1 MKRILWLLA
10 LGLACVW
17 SAHAKKAEAPLNKI
31 TLEVP
36 SPHVAWA
43 RPLQGGPIRVL
54 FIAPRRTLRDAA
66 ELAQRIDLAF
76 KTAAVEDLATPEK
89 GLAIEQILEEPFDA
103 IVIGNADLAK
113 LPETL
118 QSRLIELV
126 TRGAGLV
133 LAQYQ
138 VSGPSPFQ
146 DFLTR
151 LAAKEDPGIVT
162 RGVGEWMASSGE
174 GARRNVLVAEHE
186 KGRVVLLEY
195 PGDPAYAHFLVPAP
209 IDPMAAFPAYLENA
223 MALAARAVRWAAH
236 REGTL
241 WISSVADIAP
251 QGPPDEE
258 IPPGY
263 PREFVQ
269 MMRDPSLRQPMR
281 PYRIQL
287 NQPADRDYSVSV
299 QLRQPDT
306 TVQLAYTCDV
316 PLKKGMDSY
325 PVDLLVGPG
334 EYMADF
340 WITGK
345 KGVVDWFTGT
355 VKVQGWPELTKVE
368 YAKDFLFRND
378 TLDITAT
385 VRANLRTEKACTIY
399 ARATDP
405 IGSASTPGG
414 RLTAEAK
421 TRLTKEGGTAVL
433 RLGFA
438 DLLAPMVKIEV
449 FAIEGEKPVFSSWEL
464 NCSSRDFRYL
474 TVRRATQPSG
484 LHLLVRTR
492 HAEEY
497 NERFFLGWLHHL
509 GVDAALVPGTESDVF
524 YSASLGLNALPELDP
539 LQTVSAAPDACLLD
553 PGVRA
558 SIRKSLGETAA
569 RYWAGGS
576 GQYLLQAPSP
586 DIEAYRKSA
595 VYQEGFAAWLKEQ
608 YGHIAALESAWGASC
623 SAWESAV
630 PLSAGDAAASNRYAP
645 YMDFACYLDKTASDF
660 IAFVRES
667 IRAVDTE
674 ASVGMM
680 VKESAGTHGAPAV
693 SSATD
698 FLVIDHNDPRINS
711 LLHTP
716 RLPNQFSA
724 VSFYPQNTDITV
736 EAHWRPWNALLHQ
749 VPGLWC
755 ISNDVGDTVDLLA
768 PDGRLTPYMRE
779 LMNTMSELKQGI
791 GPLLLAATPE
801 PPRIVLLDS
810 RASRRLNEVYRYAGV
825 AYGQNLALFARIMDQ
840 LHFPY
845 DILEAPASAVN
856 AQKYR
861 VLILPLACALS
872 DAEVAAIRQFIQ
884 RGGTV
889 IADVVPGIFDEH
901 GTPRGMPPL
910 EALLGIRYHGLGN
923 MIHAPGEVTVEDE
936 KYTLDAVDADGGV
949 EAAEATPA
957 GQAGEA
963 PLWLSREEKGMAVLL
978 NQRIAG
984 MESEPALKAFFL
996 SVLER
1001 AGCEPLPAP
1010 THKGKN
1016 GFQGNIFHYRYGA
1029 AELYALLTHED
1040 SPGQRLRMPFEK
1052 KDRVYDLR
1060 RGKKVR
1066 KPHSAAYRLA
1076 GGDACVFAKL
1086 PYEVSGLTVAA
1097 PAGIAAGRRL
1107 PVHINIQTR
1116 RELPGDHLIC
1126 LDLMPDKGEPL
1137 MHYRQYVHCAKG
1149 VGETFIP
1156 LALNEIPGRYL
1167 LHARDILTGTEK
1179 IARVG
1184 ISGPVR

>member
-17 SAHAKKAEAPLNKI
+17 AAQAKKAEAPLNEI
-31 TLEVP
+31 TLDVP

-43 RPLQGGPIRVL
+43 RPLQGGPIHVL

-66 ELAQRIDLAF
+66 ELAQRIDLSYT
-76 KTAAVEDLATPEK
+76 TAAVEDLGSPEK
-89 GLAIEQILEEPFDA
+89 SPAVGQLLDEPFDVLVA
-103 IVIGNADLAK
+103 GNLDLAA
-113 LPETL
+113 LPEAI
-118 QSRLIELV
+118 QSKLIELAAQG
-126 TRGAGLV
+126 TGMI

-138 VSGPSPFQ
+138 VGGPSPFQ

-151 LAAKEDPGIVT
+151 LGAKEDPGIVT

-186 KGRVVLLEY
+186 KGRVALLEY

-241 WISSVADIAP
+241 WISTVADIAP

-306 TVQLAYTCDV
+306 TVQLAYTCEV

-345 KGVVDWFTGT
+345 TGVVDWFTGT
-355 VKVQGWPELTKVE
+355 VKVQGWPELTQVE

-405 IGSASTPGG
+405 ISSASTPGG
-414 RLTAEAK
+414 RLVAEAK
-421 TRLTKEGGTAVL
+421 TRLTKEGGTSAL

-438 DLLAPMVKIEV
+438 DLISPMVKIEV
-449 FAIEGEKPVFSSWEL
+449 FALEGEKPVFSSWEL
-464 NCSSRDFRYL
+464 NCASRDFRYL

-484 LHLLVRTR
+484 LHLLVRAR

-497 NERFFLGWLHHL
+497 NERLFLGWMHHL
-509 GVDAALVPGTESDVF
+509 GLNAALVPGTESDVF
-524 YSASLGLNALPELDP
+524 YAASLGVNAIPELYP
-539 LQTVSAAPDACLLD
+539 LQTVSPSSEACLLD
-553 PGVRA
+553 PGTRA
-558 SIRKSLGETAA
+558 AVRKSLGETAA

-576 GQYLLQAPSP
+576 GHYVLQIASP
-586 DIEAYRKSA
+586 DIDAYKKSP
-595 VYQEGFAAWLKEQ
+595 VYQEGFTAWLKEH
-608 YGHIAALESAWGASC
+608 YGHIAALESSWGEAC
-623 SAWESAV
+623 AAWENAV
-630 PLSAGDAAASNRYAP
+630 PLSAADAAAAKRYAP
-645 YMDFACYLDKTASDF
+645 CMDFSRYIDETCASF
-660 IAFVRES
+660 AAFARDS
-667 IRAVDTE
+667 IRAVDTD
-674 ASVGMM
+674 ACIGMR
-680 VKESAGTHGAPAV
+680 EEDLAGTVGAPASTV
-693 SSATD
+693 SAD
-698 FLVIDHNDPRINS
+698 FVVMDQNS
-711 LLHTP
+711 P
-716 RLPNQFSA
+716 RLNAMLHAPRSPGQYSTIA
-724 VSFYPQNTDITV
+724 FYPGNTEITV
-736 EAHWRPWNALLHQ
+736 DAHRWPWTALLHQ

-755 ISNDVGDTVDLLA
+755 ISKAPEDAVGLLA
-768 PDGRLTPYMRE
+768 PDGRFTPYMRE
-779 LMNTMSELKQGI
+779 LIDTMAELNQGI
-791 GPLLLAATPE
+791 GPLLLAATPGT
-801 PPRIVLLDS
+801 PGILLINS
-810 RASRRLNEVYRYAGV
+810 PASRRLNEVYRYAGE
-825 AYGQNLALFARIMDQ
+825 AYDQNLALFARMMDQ
-840 LHFPY
+840 LHFPH
-845 DILEAPASAVN
+845 DILEAPASAAN
-856 AQKYR
+856 TQQYR

-910 EALLGIRYHGLGN
+910 EALFGIRYHGLGN
-923 MIHAPGEVTVEDE
+923 MIHAAGEVTVEDE
-936 KYTLDAVDADGGV
+936 KYALDAVDADGGV

-963 PLWLSREEKGMAVLL
+963 PLWLTRREKGMAVLL

-984 MESEPALKAFFL
+984 MESEPALKTFFL
-996 SVLER
+996 SVLKR

-1016 GFQGNIFHYRYGA
+1016 GFQGDIFHYRYGA

-1086 PYEVSGLTVAA
+1086 PYEVSGLTVVT
-1097 PAGIAAGRRL
+1097 PGGVAAGRRL
-1107 PVHINIQTR
+1107 PVHISIQTR

-1126 LDLMPDKGEPL
+1126 LDFMPDKGKPL
-1137 MHYRQYVHCAKG
+1137 THYRQYVHCANG
-1149 VGETFIP
+1149 TGETFIP

-1167 LHARDILTGTEK
+1167 LRVRDILTGTEK
-1179 IARVG
+1179 TARVG